1 MQNFPGVTEA
11 RLLGAKDT
19 EKYMR
24 KHRSFS
30 LMTKAPLQKNYFS
43 MQKTILRKMKGLI
56 KKYSL
61 VSLYFYLL
69 CLSILAQSDREL
81 YPKPVRI
88 ILALVHLHSA
98 S

>member
-1 MQNFPGVTEA
+1 MQNFTGVTEA

-19 EKYMR
+19 EKYMP